1 MRLLQALWPWAWGSM
16 GEATMAL
23 LVRQRGKAVG
33 WGKSRGVKVIV
44 QRSWA
49 SVVVASGEEPSEIE
63 EENRVGTEG
72 P

>member
-1 MRLLQALWPWAWGSM
+1 
-16 GEATMAL
+16 MAL
-23 LVRQRGKAVG
+23 LVRQRGKAG
-33 WGKSRGVKVIV
+33 RRGKSRGVKVIV